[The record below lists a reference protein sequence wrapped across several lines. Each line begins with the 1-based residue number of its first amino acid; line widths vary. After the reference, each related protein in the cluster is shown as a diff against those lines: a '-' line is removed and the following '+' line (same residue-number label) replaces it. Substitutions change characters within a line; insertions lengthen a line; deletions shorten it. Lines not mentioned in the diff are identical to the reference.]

1 MTNTPEPVKGVLN
14 NLQWV
19 HIALVLIICGTIFS
33 LVFWADQK
41 LETISTFI
49 IAVAGVYGAFYLRQ
63 SRQDTQDVKILA
75 NGNLARKD
83 QEIADLQNK
92 LAAFQRVHTQE
103 IAQMAVQVPNTAHL
117 PESLLADTHANG
129 VDAISSN
136 LQLPAIRA

>member
-1 MTNTPEPVKGVLN
+1 VTNTPEPKNVLN

-19 HIALVLIICGTIFS
+19 HIALVLILCGTIFS

-49 IAVAGVYGAFYLRQ
+49 IAIAGVYGAFYLRQ
-63 SRQDTQDVKILA
+63 SRQDTLETKTVA

-92 LAAFQRVHTQE
+92 LAAFQRIHTQE
-103 IAQMAVQVPNTAHL
+103 IAQMAVQVPNTARL
-117 PESLLADTHANG
+117 PESLLADLHPNG
-129 VDAISSN
+129 ADEITSTVP
-136 LQLPAIRA
+136 LPAIKA